1 MKRITAIAISILLLT
16 ALFVPGVSA
25 GISFNSEDRAD
36 AVEALLSFSE
46 ELHEMIEHCSG
57 SVTKGA
63 PDDPYNSA
71 RLIVKA
77 FGDIDTRGSLGHAE
91 GFNNRIVLQYASPA
105 EAREAAER
113 LSRDPFVSY
122 AVPDTEYR
130 LEFDA
135 GSTALLDL
143 NEFNSW
149 GYGEEHV
156 DMEALWEKVMAKYSG
171 NASAMPEVIVAVCD
185 SGVNSSH
192 EFLADRMVQGY
203 DFVNSDSDPSDGFG
217 HGTFCA
223 GVVAD
228 GTLPNVKIMPLKCI
242 SDQGYFSTSD
252 VVSAVEYAY
261 LHGCAAANLSL
272 IEYNPYVEALY
283 EDVINAASDAGMVCC
298 VASGNW
304 AGDASSFVPGKIE
317 RSFTVAAHDS
327 AHVLWPLS
335 NVGTCVD
342 ITAPGVDILSTLN
355 TGGFDVQS
363 GTSFA
368 APHAAAC
375 CAMIKTYDPG
385 LSADEIMA
393 LLKENAVNE
402 GYTGGGAGRLYV
414 GSLFAGDPS
423 PVLLGDADGDGAV
436 SVSDALIVLRFSMG
450 LIEAS
455 ALDTAAADMDG
466 SGSVTVADAL
476 LILRKAMGIIR
487 LMNTEN

>member
-1 MKRITAIAISILLLT
+1 MQKIAAFLIAIILLT
-16 ALFVPGVSA
+16 APLFTNASA
-25 GISFNSEDRAD
+25 WSSVVSEDSVLD
-36 AVEALLSFSE
+36 VHDLLRFNE
-46 ELHEMIEHCSG
+46 ELHEMISVCSR

-77 FGDIDTRGSLGHAE
+77 SGKIDTCGSV
-91 GFNNRIVLQYASPA
+91 GFSDGWNSRTVLQYASPA
-105 EAREAAER
+105 EARDAAER
-113 LSRDPFVSY
+113 LRRDPLVSY

-130 LEFDA
+130 LGFSSACAAPSDIH
-135 GSTALLDL
+135 
-143 NEFNSW
+143 EFNSW
-149 GYGEEHV
+149 GYGEDHV
-156 DMEALWEKVMAKYSG
+156 DMAALWERVLEKYGG
-171 NASAMPEVIVAVCD
+171 NSSALPEIIVAVCD
-185 SGVNSSH
+185 SGVNTSH
-192 EFLADRMVQGY
+192 EFLVGRTVQGY
-203 DFVNSDSDPSDGFG
+203 DFVNSDSDPSDGYG

-283 EDVINAASDAGMVCC
+283 EEVVNAATDAGTVCC

-304 AGDASSFVPGKIE
+304 AGNASDYVPGKIE

-327 AHVLWPLS
+327 AHALWPLS
-335 NVGTCVD
+335 NVGETVD

-355 TGGFDVQS
+355 TGGMDIQS

-393 LLKENAVNE
+393 LLKENAAPE
-402 GYTGGGAGRLYV
+402 GYSGGGAGRLYV
-414 GSLFAGDPS
+414 GTLFADDPH
-423 PVLLGDADGDGAV
+423 PVIPGDADGDGAV
-436 SVSDALIVLRFSMG
+436 GVSDALMALRHAMG
-450 LIEAS
+450 LVSLGESAAS
-455 ALDTAAADMDG
+455 ACDVDYD
-466 SGSVTVADAL
+466 GSVTVSDAL
-476 LILRKAMGIIR
+476 MILRKAMGLI
-487 LMNTEN
+487 N